1 MDIKTSIR
9 RKSLAEEVAE
19 LIKKQISEGKLA
31 KGDKLP
37 AEPELMRLFGVGRST
52 VREAIKMLVNM
63 GYLSVQQ
70 GRGTFVENV
79 TETNELFH
87 QRLKRADIQELR
99 EVRDIMDAPI
109 ARLATQRWT
118 KADLESMKRYVYE
131 RGESAKCGDIE
142 KCIAADIC
150 FHKAVARAT
159 HNEILSELYDGMT
172 IHLASGYEYIYED
185 TLHLMASQSLHERL
199 VQYIE
204 DGNIEEAVRSAK
216 LLWNN
221 VMEKDT
227 DE

>member
-99 EVRDIMDAPI
+99 EVRDIMEAPI
-109 ARLATQRWT
+109 ARLATQRRT
-118 KADLESMKRYVYE
+118 KADLESMKRYVYGHRE
-131 RGESAKCGDIE
+131 VYCR
-142 KCIAADIC
+142 
-150 FHKAVARAT
+150 RYM
-159 HNEILSELYDGMT
+159 L
-172 IHLASGYEYIYED
+172 
-185 TLHLMASQSLHERL
+185 SQSCCTGYA
-199 VQYIE
+199 Q
-204 DGNIEEAVRSAK
+204 
-216 LLWNN
+216 
-221 VMEKDT
+221 
-227 DE
+227 

>member
-87 QRLKRADIQELR
+87 QRL
-99 EVRDIMDAPI
+99 
-109 ARLATQRWT
+109 
-118 KADLESMKRYVYE
+118 KRYVYE

>member
-31 KGDKLP
+31 
-37 AEPELMRLFGVGRST
+37 MGVGRST

-99 EVRDIMDAPI
+99 EVRDIMEAPI
-109 ARLATQRWT
+109 ARLATQRRT
-118 KADLESMKRYVYE
+118 KVDLESMKRYVYE

-159 HNEILSELYDGMT
+159 HNEILSELY
-172 IHLASGYEYIYED
+172 
-185 TLHLMASQSLHERL
+185 ERL

>member
-87 QRLKRADIQELR
+87 QRLKRADIQ
-99 EVRDIMDAPI
+99 
-109 ARLATQRWT
+109 
-118 KADLESMKRYVYE
+118 
-131 RGESAKCGDIE
+131 
-142 KCIAADIC
+142 
-150 FHKAVARAT
+150 
-159 HNEILSELYDGMT
+159 
-172 IHLASGYEYIYED
+172 
-185 TLHLMASQSLHERL
+185 
-199 VQYIE
+199 
-204 DGNIEEAVRSAK
+204 
-216 LLWNN
+216 
-221 VMEKDT
+221 
-227 DE
+227 